1 MRFESPDAMREA
13 MRREGMNGEH
23 ELRDRLTLRLRIEKH
38 AESLL
43 APLVVLGEDEARA
56 WFDQHRESF
65 AIPDRV
71 EARHLFIATL
81 ATPSDVAR
89 AKLES
94 AKRELDSDAADFAA
108 LAARWSEDAATKDR
122 GGALGWMTRHRLPA
136 DFADAVF
143 ALPIGVPTLVR
154 TKIGWHLVEV
164 TARLAR
170 EDRTFEQARDEVMVA
185 LEAIRR
191 GRAVDA
197 IRERLR
203 RDAGADVIVFESRIG
218 GSSPPAD

>member
-1 MRFESPDAMREA
+1 
-13 MRREGMNGEH
+13 
-23 ELRDRLTLRLRIEKH
+23 
-38 AESLL
+38 
-43 APLVVLGEDEARA
+43 
-56 WFDQHRESF
+56 
-65 AIPDRV
+65 
-71 EARHLFIATL
+71 
-81 ATPSDVAR
+81 
-89 AKLES
+89 
-94 AKRELDSDAADFAA
+94 
-108 LAARWSEDAATKDR
+108 
-122 GGALGWMTRHRLPA
+122 MTRHRLPA